1 MRIQWLM
8 ETEFPCAGYVK
19 FYIWKK
25 EKLFAKWR
33 KGQIMPVIVFTS
45 LQIHFLLLFALS
57 VLWDARLC
65 EWYRLV
71 FLASLMNT
79 AKKRHRGERVG
90 VFNPPP
96 APRPR
101 SLSAGPWLWQ
111 CLKTLGKLSEAHLHP
126 WMGPSVI
133 LAKLASGQ
141 GIITTSAY
149 SHSFTGDFLTLSI
162 TVVNIL
168 CINLVS

>member
-1 MRIQWLM
+1 M
-8 ETEFPCAGYVK
+8 ETEFPCAGYAK

-25 EKLFAKWR
+25 EKLFAKWW

-45 LQIHFLLLFALS
+45 LQIHFLLLSALS

-65 EWYRLV
+65 EWHWLV
-71 FLASLMNT
+71 FLASLKNT

-90 VFNPPP
+90 VFNPPVP
-96 APRPR
+96 
-101 SLSAGPWLWQ
+101 SLLGHGFGSAWKLS
-111 CLKTLGKLSEAHLHP
+111 GKLSEAHLHP
-126 WMGPSVI
+126 WMGPSVN
-133 LAKLASGQ
+133 LVKLASGQ

-149 SHSFTGDFLTLSI
+149 SHSFIGDFLTLSI